1 MAVTVKKAV
10 LWRKEVDNRPG
21 VLASTLAPLAEARAD
36 LKVVMGYRFPGMES
50 QGAIE
55 VYPVSGKKV
64 TDAASAAGLQA
75 SAIPTLVVE
84 GDNRPGL
91 GHAVAEAIA
100 EEGINLSFVLVQVM
114 GRRYSAVFGFENDS
128 DATRAAGLIKK
139 ATSARAKR

>member
-36 LKVVMGYRFPGMES
+36 LTVVMGYRFPGMES

-91 GHAVAEAIA
+91 GHAIAKAIA
-100 EEGINLSFVLVQVM
+100 DEGINLSFVLAQVM

-128 DATRAAGLIKK
+128 DATRAAVLMKK
-139 ATSARAKR
+139 ATSARAKQ